1 MVDYPEIGT
10 IFTST
15 PPWEFEDVYD
25 PYEYFYTKV
34 KDELLSLYEYYRDEY
49 PGKGRQAHEFWCQLA
64 INDCLQADD
73 EELLFSLAKE
83 FLDDNR

>member
-34 KDELLSLYEYYRDEY
+34 KDKLLSLYEYYRDEY
-49 PGKGRQAHEFWCQLA
+49 GGKGCQAHELWCQYA
-64 INDCLQADD
+64 INACLQNKDD
-73 EELLFSLAKE
+73 ELLYTLAKE
-83 FLDDNR
+83 FLDDIR